1 MAAAQPWGRVA
12 SPAGGQG
19 QRGRGCPGAAGDTAP
34 RDGDPGSGHG
44 GTWGMGALRYLGCEG
59 IRASGCEGTGALWHR
74 GYLGYRGADPRSGQ
88 CRERGP
94 GAARGRSGPCRP
106 RRDPGSR
113 RRRSRAGRIPGRAA
127 ERPSLGTARRGAG
140 RAAGPRHRHRGHREH
155 REGGGRGRTAPGA
168 GLRAGR
174 GGGGRGRVPP
184 PLRSRPVPG
193 ARPGGRGRPGPSRR
207 RRPPAVGMAARIL
220 HRLRHAL
227 GAEGARE
234 ERAHDGGEAEDCP
247 ESSELEDDTEGLST
261 RLSGTLSFAS
271 HEDEDG
277 DEDEDE
283 EDGAGEEPG
292 EPPEPTGEAVGAENG
307 GRCRDAEPREWDAA
321 AKPPGSSL
329 LTRQLQELWRKS
341 RSSLAPQR
349 LLFEVTSASVVS
361 ERSSKKRLRRNFT
374 AETIAKRSRAFEQ
387 FLSHLHSIAEIRRS
401 PEFLE
406 FFFLQDLRAAQRLT
420 CTGMYREA
428 LATWANACR
437 LQERLGVCGSGRFL
451 LTLAGLAVC
460 HQELDQLGE
469 AHGCCEQ
476 ALQLLEAQDSHP
488 LLGPFLQ
495 AHVHLAWK
503 VGKDKRRSEARLQGL
518 QEAGLPLQ
526 QQPSLKEC
534 LIKEPLE

>member
-1 MAAAQPWGRVA
+1 SWAA
-12 SPAGGQG
+12 
-19 QRGRGCPGAAGDTAP
+19 
-34 RDGDPGSGHG
+34 
-44 GTWGMGALRYLGCEG
+44 
-59 IRASGCEGTGALWHR
+59 
-74 GYLGYRGADPRSGQ
+74 
-88 CRERGP
+88 
-94 GAARGRSGPCRP
+94 
-106 RRDPGSR
+106 
-113 RRRSRAGRIPGRAA
+113 
-127 ERPSLGTARRGAG
+127 
-140 RAAGPRHRHRGHREH
+140 
-155 REGGGRGRTAPGA
+155 
-168 GLRAGR
+168 
-174 GGGGRGRVPP
+174 
-184 PLRSRPVPG
+184 
-193 ARPGGRGRPGPSRR
+193 
-207 RRPPAVGMAARIL
+207 GMAARIL

-227 GAEGARE
+227 AGEGARE
-234 ERAHDGGEAEDCP
+234 ERARDGCEAEDCP

-271 HEDEDG
+271 HEE
-277 DEDEDE
+277 EDE
-283 EDGAGEEPG
+283 EDEEEEDGGAGEELG
-292 EPPEPTGEAVGAENG
+292 ELPEPTGEAAGAEDG
-307 GRCRDAEPREWDAA
+307 GRCWDPVPRAPLPRAEWGPAA
-321 AKPPGSSL
+321 ERPGGSL
-329 LTRQLQELWRKS
+329 LTRQLQELWKKS

-349 LLFEVTSASVVS
+349 LLFEVTSTSVVS
-361 ERSSKKRLRRNFT
+361 ERSSKYVLYTIYLIRSGQFDKAPATIARRYSDFEQLNRRLRSRFGCDMAGIAFPRKRLRRNFT

-428 LATWANACR
+428 LATWANAYR
-437 LQERLGVCGSGRFL
+437 LQDRLGACGSGRFL

-460 HQELDQLGE
+460 HQELDELGE

-518 QEAGLPLQ
+518 QEAGLLLQ

>member
-1 MAAAQPWGRVA
+1 MAGIAF
-12 SPAGGQG
+12 
-19 QRGRGCPGAAGDTAP
+19 P
-34 RDGDPGSGHG
+34 R
-44 GTWGMGALRYLGCEG
+44 
-59 IRASGCEGTGALWHR
+59 
-74 GYLGYRGADPRSGQ
+74 
-88 CRERGP
+88 
-94 GAARGRSGPCRP
+94 
-106 RRDPGSR
+106 
-113 RRRSRAGRIPGRAA
+113 
-127 ERPSLGTARRGAG
+127 
-140 RAAGPRHRHRGHREH
+140 
-155 REGGGRGRTAPGA
+155 
-168 GLRAGR
+168 
-174 GGGGRGRVPP
+174 
-184 PLRSRPVPG
+184 
-193 ARPGGRGRPGPSRR
+193 
-207 RRPPAVGMAARIL
+207 
-220 HRLRHAL
+220 
-227 GAEGARE
+227 
-234 ERAHDGGEAEDCP
+234 
-247 ESSELEDDTEGLST
+247 
-261 RLSGTLSFAS
+261 
-271 HEDEDG
+271 
-277 DEDEDE
+277 
-283 EDGAGEEPG
+283 
-292 EPPEPTGEAVGAENG
+292 
-307 GRCRDAEPREWDAA
+307 
-321 AKPPGSSL
+321 
-329 LTRQLQELWRKS
+329 
-341 RSSLAPQR
+341 
-349 LLFEVTSASVVS
+349 
-361 ERSSKKRLRRNFT
+361 KRLRRNFT